1 MRKILTLAGL
11 IAVALIAVAGAGL
24 FRVTEAAK
32 SPAYCASCHAMDPY
46 VASAANPVRL
56 AAVHTQ
62 ASVTCQQ
69 CHPQGT
75 GQLVSEIA
83 SNISYHDSA
92 PLDPIKFDSQ
102 ACLNCHGTYAQLA
115 ARTQNLERNPH
126 DSHQGQL
133 DCRNCHQVHADSV
146 YYCGQCHGSA
156 TMPKVGWVMPAGAQ
170 P

>member
-1 MRKILTLAGL
+1 MVKILKLAGVVVVVL
-11 IAVALIAVAGAGL
+11 IAIAGAGL

-32 SPAYCASCHAMDPY
+32 SPAYCASCHAMDTF
-46 VASAANPVRL
+46 VASTTNPTRL

-62 ASVTCQQ
+62 AGVTCQE
-69 CHPQGT
+69 CHPQST
-75 GQLVSEIA
+75 GQLVSEIV
-83 SNISYHDSA
+83 SNVSFKDST
-92 PLDPIKFDSQ
+92 PLDPIKFDTQ

-133 DCRNCHQVHADSV
+133 DCRNCHQVHADSI
-146 YYCGQCHGSA
+146 YYCGQCHGA
-156 TMPKVGWVMPAGAQ
+156 DTMPKVGWVMPAGAQ

>member
-1 MRKILTLAGL
+1 MFRILKIAG
-11 IAVALIAVAGAGL
+11 IAVVVMVALAGAGL

-32 SPAYCASCHAMDPY
+32 SPAYCAGCHAMDPY
-46 VASAANPVRL
+46 VASTSNPTRL

-62 ASVTCQQ
+62 AGVTCQE

-83 SNISYHDSA
+83 SNITRPAST
-92 PLDPIKFDSQ
+92 PLDPIKFDTQ
-102 ACLNCHGTYAQLA
+102 ACLACHGTYSQVA
-115 ARTQNLERNPH
+115 ARTQSLARNPH

-133 DCRNCHQVHADSV
+133 DCRNCHQVHADSI
-146 YYCGQCHGSA
+146 YYCGQCHGAA
-156 TMPKVGWVMPAGAQ
+156 TMPTVGWVLPAGAQ